1 MLEFLLNTSSAAT
14 FLRLDMQKQC
24 KNKSDLLEKWNGT
37 NLVEVVGTLLMIN
50 SNCMLNFCFV
60 NTTTFLHSV
69 LVVESLLCE
78 GVLGTDFHRG
88 NSCSINLARGG
99 GTLFM
104 GPHKTEVTLS
114 TVDTAK
120 GECARVCVA
129 HAICISAKSLLQF
142 GICA

>member
-1 MLEFLLNTSSAAT
+1 MLEFLLNTAT

-50 SNCMLNFCFV
+50 SNCMLNFCFE
-60 NTTTFLHSV
+60 NTTFLHSV

-88 NSCSINLARGG
+88 NSCSISLARGG
-99 GTLFM
+99 GTLSM
-104 GPHKTEVTLS
+104 GSHKTEVTLS

>member
-1 MLEFLLNTSSAAT
+1 MLEFLLNTAT

-50 SNCMLNFCFV
+50 SNCMLNFCFE
-60 NTTTFLHSV
+60 NTTFLHSV

-88 NSCSINLARGG
+88 NSCSINLTRGG
-99 GTLFM
+99 GTLSM
-104 GPHKTEVTLS
+104 GSHKTEVTLS